1 MIEYIS
7 GKIAALNPAQT
18 VLEAASG
25 IGYML
30 NITLQTYTELEG
42 KKEARLL
49 VHEVIREDAFTLYGF
64 ISNAERE
71 MFRALIGVSGV
82 GASTACVILSSMAL
96 SELQHLITV
105 GDDARLKKV
114 KGIGQKTAQRIIVDL
129 RDKIKIDV
137 APGEEM
143 VVAPQATEVYEE
155 ALAAL
160 LMLGFQKP
168 ASQKA
173 LKKIIGDD
181 PAVKVEIAIKKALAM
196 L

>member
-1 MIEYIS
+1 MIEYII
-7 GKIAALNPAQT
+7 GKIAALNPAQA
-18 VLEAASG
+18 VLETSSG

-30 NITLQTYTELEG
+30 NISLQTYTELEG
-42 KKEARLL
+42 KREARLL
-49 VHEVIREDAFTLYGF
+49 VHEVIREDAITLYGF
-64 ISNAERE
+64 VTSAERE

-82 GASTACVILSSMAL
+82 GAATACVILSSMAL
-96 SELQHLITV
+96 SELQQIITG

-129 RDKIKIDV
+129 RDKIKVDV
-137 APGEEM
+137 AAGDEPA
-143 VVAPQATEVYEE
+143 VAPQASEVYEE

-160 LMLGFQKP
+160 LMLGFQKA
-168 ASQKA
+168 ASQKV

-181 PAVKVEIAIKKALAM
+181 PSVKVEVAIKKALAM